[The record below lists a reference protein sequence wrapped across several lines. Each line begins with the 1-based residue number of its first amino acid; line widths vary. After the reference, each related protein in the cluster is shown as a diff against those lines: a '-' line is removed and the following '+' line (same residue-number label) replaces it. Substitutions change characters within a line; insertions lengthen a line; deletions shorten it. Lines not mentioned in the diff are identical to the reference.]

1 MKKKK
6 FFRIT
11 ITILTC
17 FLALITLSI
26 NVNNNKTGRG
36 WTDSTINGDTC
47 FEYASEEDKI
57 DESQYLSQYLAEQTG
72 SFCNTCGV
80 YINYLKNL
88 ETYKDYGFY
97 VVGKMGKEG
106 LKYFN
111 ESGGEDGHLN
121 SQGVRCLYGGTH
133 SDNVIDAGYLDE
145 MLEQFPEVRL
155 KGWDDIYV
163 SSSFVMNYYY
173 YETGKEIKPEVEVK
187 YNGKVIS
194 PSTYTVS
201 YDKGDNADFIN
212 GGNNYKAIV
221 TFNKESGF
229 LGEVTTTY
237 EVEDF
242 PNGYPSA
249 TLSQTEYDY
258 DGSSKKPTVSNVQAM
273 FLSHVTGEYTTVNVS
288 SNDYTVTY
296 DDDTVSAGTHS
307 VTVTLKPS
315 SGGNGSVKLW
325 YSIINKDNPS
335 DGFDTGL
342 TYTGEYGKL
351 ADGTEVLQCY
361 DNTYQ
366 FMYARSNGQ
375 IVKNAKI
382 YADDG
387 YYIADSDG
395 YIGAWYDIS
404 TDTTDNT
411 NNNSS
416 NNTNNNT
423 DNNTDNKNSSDNG
436 SSSGNSNASA
446 NNNSVSNNEKSSD
459 NKSGY
464 TGTPNTTGTE
474 NGHEVYYGNDGKT
487 IKDDT
492 REENGKTYYYD
503 EKGYAAKNTVID
515 MNGKNYITGSD
526 GAIIKTP
533 GWHVINSSWYY
544 VNNDGTIAS
553 NEFIDGYWLNSDGIW
568 TDPTYYV
575 WAENSTGW
583 WFEGGGWYPVSEW
596 YKINGSW
603 YYFDESGYMATNGYC
618 YETGSNWLYWV
629 GSDGARNGL
638 YCWHVDETGWWLGTE
653 DGSWYACNEWAEIDG
668 TWFYF
673 GADGYMLTDQYVD
686 GYWLGSDGACW

>member
-1 MKKKK
+1 MK
-6 FFRIT
+6 RMIS
-11 ITILTC
+11 IILS
-17 FLALITLSI
+17 LIMVLSI
-26 NVNNNKTGRG
+26 ISSSGFK
-36 WTDSTINGDTC
+36 S
-47 FEYASEEDKI
+47 YAAGNDKI
-57 DESQYLSQYLAEQTG
+57 DESQYLSQYLAEQSG
-72 SFCNTCGV
+72 LFCNTCDT
-80 YINYLKNL
+80 YIDYLKNL
-88 ETYKDYGFY
+88 EIYQKHGFY

-111 ESGGEDGHLN
+111 EAKSDHSHLN
-121 SQGVRCLYGGTH
+121 SNGTECLYGGTH
-133 SDNVIDAGYLDE
+133 SGNVIDAGYLDE
-145 MLEQFPEVRL
+145 MLEQYPEVRL

-258 DGSSKKPTVSNVQAM
+258 DGSSKKPTVSNLQAM

-307 VTVTLKPS
+307 VTVTLKSS

-325 YSIINKDNPS
+325 YSIINRDNPS

-416 NNTNNNT
+416 NNTNNDT

-436 SSSGNSNASA
+436 SSSGNGSGNNNANNSGNSNANNSGNNNA
-446 NNNSVSNNEKSSD
+446 SSNDKKKNGSNADNSGSSSVNNNSASNNEKSSD
-459 NKSGY
+459 NKSGS

-503 EKGYAAKNTVID
+503 KDGYAAKEKVVTI
-515 MNGKNYITGSD
+515 NGKRYVTGSD
-526 GAIIKTP
+526 GAVVKTP
-533 GWHVINSSWYY
+533 GWFTLGGVSYYISDLTGELAANEFRDHYWINA
-544 VNNDGTIAS
+544 DGTCT
-553 NEFIDGYWLNSDGIW
+553 DG
-568 TDPTYYV
+568 TYYD
-575 WAENSTGW
+575 WSSDASGW
-583 WFEGGGWYPVSEW
+583 WYEGGGWYPSSAW
-596 YKINGSW
+596 YRIDGKW
-603 YYFDESGYMATNGYC
+603 YYFTGSGYMDYSE
-618 YETGSNWLYWV
+618 YR
-629 GSDGARNGL
+629 DG
-638 YCWHVDETGWWLGTE
+638 C
-653 DGSWYACNEWAEIDG
+653 
-668 TWFYF
+668 
-673 GADGYMLTDQYVD
+673 
-686 GYWLGSDGACW
+686 WLGSDGAWVESYSGGHWESDANGWWYTDNGWYPCNEYYWIDGIQYWFDADGYLR